1 MFGFFFTLLFLWF
14 IFGCLWCPE
23 SELHIWHILWDN
35 IKATQSLSLAV
46 ICTWMPLMA
55 EGLLSKGRALGI
67 QPLAEVS
74 VTSLLAARPFTLLEW
89 IRLFASNGSLKEQNK
104 KKKQKHMLILAGDG
118 IHRFTAPCETNH
130 FTFFIDIR
138 ALAGIFASS
147 YYCHVT
153 HLAGNFCSK
162 NSTTHEYSHYTNILA
177 SEVIYQYIANIL
189 PNDTQAHFLDLDLC
203 SSIHGCPKLLF
214 KVDIIITWLDLS

>member
-74 VTSLLAARPFTLLEW
+74 VTCLLAARPFTLLEW

-104 KKKQKHMLILAGDG
+104 KKEA
-118 IHRFTAPCETNH
+118 ETYV
-130 FTFFIDIR
+130 D
-138 ALAGIFASS
+138 SS
-147 YYCHVT
+147 RGWDPPVH
-153 HLAGNFCSK
+153 
-162 NSTTHEYSHYTNILA
+162 STLWNK
-177 SEVIYQYIANIL
+177 
-189 PNDTQAHFLDLDLC
+189 PFHFLYWHQSTC
-203 SSIHGCPKLLF
+203 RYFCQFLL
-214 KVDIIITWLDLS
+214 LSRNPFGWEFLQ